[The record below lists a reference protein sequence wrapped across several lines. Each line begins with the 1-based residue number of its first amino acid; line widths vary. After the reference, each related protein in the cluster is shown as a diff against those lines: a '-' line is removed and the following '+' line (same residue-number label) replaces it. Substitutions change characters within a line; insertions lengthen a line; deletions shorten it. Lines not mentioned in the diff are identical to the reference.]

1 MKCLILIVLLF
12 SSFAYA
18 QSKETGRSAQT
29 PLTAQTQN
37 LLDLLPPVSDAPIY
51 VAYPPD
57 GHKVAFDHVLLEG
70 SVKAGAKLT
79 INGQPVDVGLDG
91 LFIEWWPLKPGQNV
105 LKMQSILAG
114 ATHLLDLRV
123 ESNIPAPISGKAEIV
138 ASSVLPTQDRIAY
151 VQPSQLEMRA
161 VQLGFTGTQ
170 GGKAAAQVGDL
181 GLFPLVEVSA
191 GKYQTSFMLPEKL
204 AAEPVLY
211 TLKAADGTTVT
222 ATSQGKISVTNS
234 GPRVAEVSVE
244 IAGRGIQAATHV
256 WRNGKR
262 KNFIVYP
269 RTGAQAIVVGEE
281 GNTYVAQL
289 SGSLTMN
296 VPKKSLSFKPAGT
309 PLPKSVFTNIDV
321 KKGKTHTEIHLNT
334 PTKVPFTVE
343 QQVNQDSS
351 SLDLRLY
358 HSVADVDYIVSDF
371 PDDTVRDVRW
381 VHEADGVARVHIDL
395 KGSPWGYDATYN
407 DKNALVL
414 RVRNAPKL
422 DLRYPLKGR
431 TIVLDA
437 GHGGD
442 QFGGAGALR
451 VPEKNLVLPIT
462 LRVGQLLKQKGAK
475 IVQTR
480 TKDVVVPIYDRPL
493 LAETSN
499 ADMILSIH
507 ANALPDGVDPKTQ
520 RGAATY
526 FYQPQSR
533 ALANSILSSLLK
545 QMPDVGND
553 GIHYQNLALAR
564 PTTQL
569 SVLIEMAFLTDKE
582 NLRLMMSETGRER
595 FAQAIALGVERFYR
609 QEALQQHSKL
619 KRGF

>member
-1 MKCLILIVLLF
+1 MKCLILVILF
-12 SSFAYA
+12 MSSLVYA
-18 QSKETGRSAQT
+18 QPKETDRSIQA
-29 PLTAQTQN
+29 PLTVQMHN
-37 LLDLLPPVSDAPIY
+37 VLDLLPPVSAAPIY

-70 SVKAGAKLT
+70 SVQVGAKLT
-79 INGQPVDVGLDG
+79 INGQPVEVGSDG

-123 ESNIPAPISGKAEIV
+123 ESCIPTPISGEAKIV
-138 ASSVLPTQDRIAY
+138 TASALPTYNRIAY

-161 VQLGFTGTQ
+161 VPLGFTGTQ
-170 GGKAAAQVGDL
+170 GGKATAQVGEL
-181 GLFPLVEVSA
+181 GPFPLIEISA
-191 GKYQTSFMLPEKL
+191 GKYQTSFMLPEAL
-204 AAEPVLY
+204 VAAPVLY
-211 TLKAADGTTVT
+211 TLKSADGTTVT
-222 ATSQGKISVTNS
+222 ATSKGKISVTNS
-234 GPRVAEVSVE
+234 GPRVGEVSAE
-244 IAGRGIQAATHV
+244 IAGRGIQAATYV

-262 KNFIVYP
+262 KNYIVHP
-269 RTGAQAIVVGEE
+269 RTGTQAIVVGEE
-281 GNTYVAQL
+281 GNTYVVQL
-289 SGSLTMN
+289 SGNLTVN
-296 VPKKSLSFKPAGT
+296 VPKKSLSLKPVGT
-309 PLPKSVFTNIDV
+309 PLPKSIFTNIDV
-321 KKGKTHTEIHLNT
+321 QKGKTHTAIHLNT
-334 PTKVPFTVE
+334 PIKVPFTVE
-343 QQVNQDSS
+343 QQVHQDSS

-358 HSVADVDYIVSDF
+358 HAVADVDYIVSDF

-381 VHEADGVARVHIDL
+381 VYEADGVARVHIDL

-407 DKNALVL
+407 DQNSLVL

-422 DLRYPLKGR
+422 DLRYPLQGR

-462 LRVGQLLKQKGAK
+462 LRVGQLLKQKGAT

-480 TKDVVVPIYDRPL
+480 TKDVEVPIYDRPL

-507 ANALPDGVDPKTQ
+507 ANALPDGTDPRTQ

-533 ALANSILSSLLK
+533 ALASSILSSLLQ

-569 SVLIEMAFLTDKE
+569 SVLIEMAFLTDKD

-595 FAQAIALGVERFYR
+595 FAQAIALGIERFYR
-609 QEALQQHSKL
+609 QEALRQHSKL